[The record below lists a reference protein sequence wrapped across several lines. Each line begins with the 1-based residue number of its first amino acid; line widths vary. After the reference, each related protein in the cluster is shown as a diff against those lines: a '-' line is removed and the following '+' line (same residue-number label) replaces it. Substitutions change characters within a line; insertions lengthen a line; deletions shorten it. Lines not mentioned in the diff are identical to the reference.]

1 MKNEGRKDE
10 IADNCV
16 SYKKEKGGTSL
27 LFIVLLLTLKAI
39 SCVVGN
45 PWQLWCHF
53 QLSAADCSCSVQFAC
68 NSTHQHSLPGLQM

>member
-45 PWQLWCHF
+45 P
-53 QLSAADCSCSVQFAC
+53 
-68 NSTHQHSLPGLQM
+68 